1 MNIFNHEKQ
10 SNTFYL
16 LDNFCLNNLP
26 KYRIMKKYT
35 DLNKWE
41 KMEVQLIGWA
51 FIMGFLAFFLLLP
64 NLILSL

>member
-1 MNIFNHEKQ
+1 MKECHEKIN
-10 SNTFYL
+10 NTFYL
-16 LDNFCLNNLP
+16 LDNFCLNNLL
-26 KYRIMKKYT
+26 KYRTMKNYN

>member
-1 MNIFNHEKQ
+1 MKECHEKFN
-10 SNTFYL
+10 NTFYL
-16 LDNFCLNNLP
+16 LNSICANNLL
-26 KYRIMKKYT
+26 KYRTMKNYK

>member
-1 MNIFNHEKQ
+1 
-10 SNTFYL
+10 
-16 LDNFCLNNLP
+16 
-26 KYRIMKKYT
+26 MKKYK

-41 KMEVQLIGWA
+41 KLEIQLIGWA

>member
-1 MNIFNHEKQ
+1 MNIFNHEKIN
-10 SNTFYL
+10 NTFYL
-16 LDNFCLNNLP
+16 LDNFCLNNLL
-26 KYRIMKKYT
+26 KYRTMKNYK

-41 KMEVQLIGWA
+41 KLEIQLIGWA

>member
-1 MNIFNHEKQ
+1 MKECHEKIN
-10 SNTFYL
+10 NTFYL
-16 LDNFCLNNLP
+16 LDNFCLNNLL
-26 KYRIMKKYT
+26 KYRTMKNYK

>member
-1 MNIFNHEKQ
+1 
-10 SNTFYL
+10 
-16 LDNFCLNNLP
+16 
-26 KYRIMKKYT
+26 MKNYK

-51 FIMGFLAFFLLLP
+51 FIMGFLAFFFFFF

>member
-1 MNIFNHEKQ
+1 MNTFNHEKK

-16 LDNFCLNNLP
+16 LDNFCLNNLL
-26 KYRIMKKYT
+26 KYRTMKNYK

-41 KMEVQLIGWA
+41 KLEIQLIGWA